1 MQPPVL
7 QIKENTL
14 EQNLFWE
21 INGSIDLA
29 IIPGNTIK
37 GIPHDLP
44 IRLQNGY
51 AKGRK
56 GFGYLHILRNH
67 GHEFNRL
74 RPPIDVFEFLVKK
87 LGQGGSFHYQSN
99 KRKSLYLAML
109 PTGFIFLDYIA
120 QGRNSFFTIVT
131 AFTSRRSPD
140 GDNIGGYISTFQ
152 VKPQNNSN

>member
-1 MQPPVL
+1 MQQPVL
-7 QIKENTL
+7 QIKEDTI

-74 RPPIDVFEFLVKK
+74 RPPTDVFEFLVKK
-87 LGQGGSFHYQSN
+87 LGQGGSFHHQTD
-99 KRKSLYLAML
+99 KRKGLYLAML
-109 PTGFIFLDYIA
+109 PSGVIILDYVA
-120 QGRNSFFTIVT
+120 KGRDSFFTIIT
-131 AFTSRRSPD
+131 AYTTDRPID
-140 GDNIGGYISTFQ
+140 GKEIGRYVSTFQ
-152 VKPQNNSN
+152 VKPKK